1 VLDGFA
7 LRGSQAQSS
16 RSQTGGRAVSI
27 PLLDDAAGAVHNLL
41 STLVAALAPLD
52 GGAAVAVAVVLLTAL
67 VRLCLLPLSMRRAR
81 AQRAQTAL
89 TPRLLE
95 LREKHGRDPLRLQTE
110 IAALY
115 QSAGTSP
122 LATLTPTLLQ
132 APAFMVLY
140 RVFTVDGSG
149 PLLSAEVFGYPL
161 AAHGL
166 AAGWPL
172 LVLVAALAVVAT
184 LVARRAS
191 RAGAPKWTLA
201 LPYLT
206 VLPAVFVPLAA
217 GLYLLTSTA
226 WSAVEN
232 AVLPGR
238 SQSGD
243 ESVRTA
249 G

>member
-1 VLDGFA
+1 
-7 LRGSQAQSS
+7 
-16 RSQTGGRAVSI
+16 VSI
-27 PLLDDAAGAVHNLL
+27 PLLDDAAR
-41 STLVAALAPLD
+41 VAYDVLAWLATALAPLD
-52 GGAAVAVAVVLLTAL
+52 GGAAVAVAVVVLTAL
-67 VRLCLLPLSMRRAR
+67 VRLVLLPLSIRRAR
-81 AQRAQTAL
+81 AQRAQTGL

-95 LREKHGRDPLRLQTE
+95 LREKHGRDPVRLQTE

-115 QSAGTSP
+115 QGAGTSP

-140 RVFTVDGSG
+140 RVFTLGGSG
-149 PLLSAEVFGYPL
+149 TLLSAEVFGSPL

-172 LVLVAALAVVAT
+172 LALIAALAAVAT
-184 LVARRAS
+184 VVARRAA
-191 RAGAPKWTLA
+191 RAAAPKWTLA

-206 VLPAVFVPLAA
+206 VVPALFVPLAA

-232 AVLPGR
+232 AVLLGR

-243 ESVRTA
+243 ESVRTV